1 MRVCNLKFRL
11 LNKDFKKPPIS
22 VVNWFSIISFKSC
35 KQSTREVS
43 QPQQFSPTFI
53 EVLCTTKRIKYQF
66 SHRPPNSICSHLNYG
81 TVMCAP
87 FKSIYLRNISSHKR
101 WIVNV
106 EKKWCLG
113 WEKRF
118 VSVNFELFCLK
129 MCSTRLLQIS
139 YHVLIITKKWKQQR
153 NIIKLV
159 LISLHRSPL
168 EGLTRNKNHAN

>member
-1 MRVCNLKFRL
+1 MLAYVCFTPCGLAVEFMFHISNWSFYERWMMRVCNLKFIL

-66 SHRPPNSICSHLNYG
+66 SHRLPNSICSHLNYG

-106 EKKWCLG
+106 EKKVWDG
-113 WEKRF
+113 KN
-118 VSVNFELFCLK
+118 VSSLW
-129 MCSTRLLQIS
+129 LLNCFA
-139 YHVLIITKKWKQQR
+139 WKCAQ
-153 NIIKLV
+153 LV
-159 LISLHRSPL
+159 CCKFHIMFW
-168 EGLTRNKNHAN
+168 